1 MTPDQFEQFNK
12 TIKDSI
18 AESIE
23 INVNGKIRRLDA
35 KLDTYIKEDNE
46 WKSDVK
52 PYIESMRQF
61 NGFTTIGAT
70 ILKAVL
76 LIGGAVGVMY
86 GLFLWIA
93 NLK

>member
-1 MTPDQFEQFNK
+1 MNPEQFEQLNK
-12 TIKDSI
+12 SIQNSI
-18 AESIE
+18 ATSIE
-23 INVNGKIRRLDA
+23 SNVNGKIRKLDA
-35 KLDTYIKEDNE
+35 KIDEYIKSDDQ
-46 WKSDVK
+46 WKADVK

-70 ILKAVL
+70 ILKGVL

-93 NLK
+93 NLN